1 MSPEPASPPL
11 GQCFVRALPAS
22 SRSVVAALARA
33 IHGGYQGFTLPL
45 RFNGR
50 PHSQRIPYL
59 GDTRWTTI
67 IEDVW
72 EHMAQKRREMQGHGE
87 PIVPHLVDFQE
98 NEDNGLIIQ
107 FHDYEGGLVHTY
119 KDYPSNDFKLRI
131 TIKDAPKKTTVWTI
145 IGVDEN
151 KWWNDYAPGLDCMKE
166 FAPGPYYDP
175 SAQVNIL
182 CTGKQVDDAMC
193 SYLYDVMKSRQQ
205 SANAVIFIG
214 AGVLGG
220 SSWLNREIDENFQK
234 VEFRTD
240 YPWGEVVQRIA
251 RKAALGKTRVIVEV
265 PPEAHVHQTKQYKM
279 LAEDDHWAS
288 IKIDGC
294 THGQRLIVP
303 KPGGHP
309 H

>member
-1 MSPEPASPPL
+1 
-11 GQCFVRALPAS
+11 
-22 SRSVVAALARA
+22 
-33 IHGGYQGFTLPL
+33 
-45 RFNGR
+45 
-50 PHSQRIPYL
+50 
-59 GDTRWTTI
+59 
-67 IEDVW
+67 
-72 EHMAQKRREMQGHGE
+72 MQGHGE

-131 TIKDAPKKTTVWTI
+131 TIKDAPTKKTVWTI

-205 SANAVIFIG
+205 SANSVIFIG

-251 RKAALGKTRVIVEV
+251 RWKDPSDRGSAT
-265 PPEAHVHQTKQYKM
+265 
-279 LAEDDHWAS
+279 
-288 IKIDGC
+288 
-294 THGQRLIVP
+294 
-303 KPGGHP
+303 
-309 H
+309 